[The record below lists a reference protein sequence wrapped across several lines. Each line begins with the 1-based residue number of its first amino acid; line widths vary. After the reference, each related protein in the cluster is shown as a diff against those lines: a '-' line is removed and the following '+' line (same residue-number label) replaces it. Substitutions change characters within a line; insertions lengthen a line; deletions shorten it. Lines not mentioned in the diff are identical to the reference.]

1 MTTASR
7 AARFVD
13 KVVVVVG
20 GNSGIGLA
28 SAKAFAEEGARVIV
42 TGRDPNTLRKA
53 QEEIGRGAVAVQS
66 DVKDLAAGAALIDRV
81 RKEFGRIDVL
91 FVNAG
96 IGAFVPFEQVTEEF
110 WDQVTN
116 VNLKGPYF
124 LIQKAL
130 ALMGAGASIV
140 LTSSIGHCKGI
151 PGNSVYAA
159 AKAGMRSLAR
169 NLGVELVGRG
179 IRVNCVSPG
188 PIDTP
193 IFNRSGVPPEEL
205 AGMREA
211 IRMQI
216 PMKRFGESEE
226 CAGAVLFLASS
237 EASFITGV
245 DLLVDGGIVSF

>member
-1 MTTASR
+1 M
-7 AARFVD
+7 ARFTN
-13 KVVVVVG
+13 KSVVIIG

-28 SAKAFAEEGARVIV
+28 SAKAFAREGARVLI
-42 TGRDPNTLRKA
+42 TGRDPQTLRSA
-53 QEEIGRGAVAVQS
+53 QEEIGHDALAMRS
-66 DVKDLAAGAALIDRV
+66 DVKDLTAHGPLMERV
-81 RKEFGRIDVL
+81 RADLGRIDVL

-96 IGAFVPFEQVTEEF
+96 IGGFIPFEQVTEEF

-116 VNLKGPYF
+116 VNTKGPYF
-124 LIQKAL
+124 LVQKAL

>member
-1 MTTASR
+1 M
-7 AARFVD
+7 ARFTN
-13 KVVVVVG
+13 KSVVIIG

-28 SAKAFAEEGARVIV
+28 SAKAFAREGARVLI
-42 TGRDPNTLRKA
+42 TGRDPQTLRSA
-53 QEEIGRGAVAVQS
+53 QEEIGHDALAMRS
-66 DVKDLAAGAALIDRV
+66 DVKDLTAHGPLMERV
-81 RKEFGRIDVL
+81 RADLGRIDVL

-96 IGAFVPFEQVTEEF
+96 IGGFIPFEQVTEEF

-116 VNLKGPYF
+116 VNTKGPYF
-124 LIQKAL
+124 LVQKAL

-188 PIDTP
+188 PIDSP